1 MYPHCLFHKIQSP
14 ETGIIEGHQEMSTP
28 NNLGLPTYQRTN
40 ADAEQNVFNM
50 DLQVGNNLE
59 AGKDREGIVGGD
71 NWPDPG
77 S

>member
-1 MYPHCLFHKIQSP
+1 
-14 ETGIIEGHQEMSTP
+14 MSTT
-28 NNLGLPTYQRTN
+28 NNLGLPTDKRSGRTN